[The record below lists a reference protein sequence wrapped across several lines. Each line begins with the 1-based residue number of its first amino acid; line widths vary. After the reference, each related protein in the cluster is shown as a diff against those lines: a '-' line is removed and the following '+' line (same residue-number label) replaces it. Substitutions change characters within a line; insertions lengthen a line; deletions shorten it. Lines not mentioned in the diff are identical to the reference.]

1 MRARLDNAKFLW
13 LTVREV
19 KVEVEVEVEV
29 EVKEVAGFV
38 LRVTS
43 LRTRL

>member
-1 MRARLDNAKFLW
+1 VRARLDNAKFLW

-29 EVKEVAGFV
+29 KEVAGFV